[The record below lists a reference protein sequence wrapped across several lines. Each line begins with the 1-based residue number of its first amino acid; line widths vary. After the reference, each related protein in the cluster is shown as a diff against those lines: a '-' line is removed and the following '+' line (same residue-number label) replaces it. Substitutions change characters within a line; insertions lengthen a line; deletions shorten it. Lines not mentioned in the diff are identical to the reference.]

1 MLVGK
6 LDLEG
11 RVRQSLNHDAFKLDY
26 IILRQNNPSSAL
38 FCDKFFLSTLPAL
51 IHKRRDYHAV

>member
-1 MLVGK
+1 MLIGK

-11 RVRQSLNHDAFKLDY
+11 RVRQSLNNDTLKLDY

-38 FCDKFFLSTLPAL
+38 FCDKFFVSTYQL
-51 IHKRRDYHAV
+51 